1 MATCPRCGKEFTDPP
16 ALSRTDDLTEVC
28 PMCGIGES
36 LDAME
41 GQMVPKSDWPIGRH

>member
-1 MATCPRCGKEFTDPP
+1 MATCPRCGEEYSDPP

-28 PMCGIGES
+28 PMCGVGEA

-41 GQMVPKSDWPIGRH
+41 DSMVPQADWPIGRH